1 MGVGHDH
8 ADGGALDHRW
18 RLGVVFAIT
27 AANFVVQLVGAAV
40 TRSLALIADAG
51 HMLTD
56 VMGLAMALA
65 AATLALR
72 AASRRR
78 TWGFRRAE
86 VLAAAAQAVV
96 LAAVACYVI
105 VEGIRRLIDPPE
117 IASGAMIAF
126 GIVGLLGNVAAI
138 TVLSSSRTANLNTRA
153 AFLEVVNDALGS
165 VAVIVAAVVIATT
178 GWLRAD
184 AVVSLLVGALILP
197 RAVLILRDASS
208 VLLESTPKGLDLD
221 EVRQHILETVH
232 VHNVHDL
239 HASQIASGLPVLTAH
254 VVVDDSC
261 FLDGHLPQ
269 LLDQLQRC
277 VADHFPVSV
286 EHSTFQFEPLSHA
299 VHEAPTHA

>member
-1 MGVGHDH
+1 MGAGHDH
-8 ADGGALDHRW
+8 GHAGNVDQRW
-18 RLGVVFAIT
+18 RLGVVFGIT
-27 AANFVVQLVGAAV
+27 AANFVVQVVGAYL

-56 VMGLAMALA
+56 VIGLSMALL

-72 AASRRR
+72 AASQRR
-78 TWGFRRAE
+78 TWGFKRAE
-86 VLAAAAQAVV
+86 VLAAAGQAIV
-96 LAAVACYVI
+96 LTGVAGYVI
-105 VEGIRRLIDPPE
+105 VEGIRRLVHPPE
-117 IASGAMIAF
+117 IASTAMIVF
-126 GIVGLLGNVAAI
+126 GLVGLVGNVVAI
-138 TVLSSSRTANLNTRA
+138 GVLSSSRSANLNTRA
-153 AFLEVVNDALGS
+153 AFLEVVSDALGS

-197 RAVLILRDASS
+197 RAVAILREASA

-221 EVRQHILETVH
+221 EVRRHIVETLH

-239 HASQIASGLPVLTAH
+239 HASQIATGLPVLSAH

-277 VADHFPVSV
+277 VADHFPISI
-286 EHSTFQFEPLSHA
+286 EHSTFQFEPLSHE
-299 VHEAPTHA
+299 VHESPTHA